1 MTVALRL
8 IVSTIQPNIKAP
20 IGLNT
25 YVEQYAM
32 AEYREA
38 ARTSASGKNS
48 SLRSTAMCTYSMRS
62 KYLINVPI
70 DSSAI
75 ASF

>member
-1 MTVALRL
+1 MTVALRP
-8 IVSTIQPNIKAP
+8 IVSPIQPNIKEP

-38 ARTSASGKNS
+38 ARASASGKNS
-48 SLRSTAMCTYSMRS
+48 SLSSTAIVH
-62 KYLINVPI
+62 K
-70 DSSAI
+70 A
-75 ASF
+75 